1 MTPKTDTERKQKSR
15 TAQLESGIK
24 EGAIRRPLPIAQYN
38 LLKTDKLLRARLNAA
53 IDQAVFEFF
62 KNELKLKEGE

>member
-1 MTPKTDTERKQKSR
+1 MPKSSREKVADHRKKLLSNN
-15 TAQLESGIK
+15 IK

>member
-1 MTPKTDTERKQKSR
+1 MPNPDAKRKQKSR

-24 EGAIRRPLPIAQYN
+24 EGAMRRPLPIAQYN

-53 IDQAVFEFF
+53 IDLAVIEFF
-62 KNELKLKEGE
+62 KNELEASS